1 MDRPARLGDASS
13 REQGRTLGHA
23 SRGGLVAPRCL
34 TCPGFRQSQRWGAA
48 GALHRSPRERRV
60 ADREGA
66 VATPETALTHAQ
78 AVLGTMAEFVS
89 AGEVDDLRSQLPAG
103 YAPLFRQPR

>member
-1 MDRPARLGDASS
+1 M
-13 REQGRTLGHA
+13 
-23 SRGGLVAPRCL
+23 
-34 TCPGFRQSQRWGAA
+34 
-48 GALHRSPRERRV
+48 